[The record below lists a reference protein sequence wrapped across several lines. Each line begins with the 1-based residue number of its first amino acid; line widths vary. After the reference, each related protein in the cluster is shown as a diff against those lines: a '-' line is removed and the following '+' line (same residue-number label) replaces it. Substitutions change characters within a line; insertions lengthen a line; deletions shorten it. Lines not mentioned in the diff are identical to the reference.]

1 MEAEVRWDRG
11 NFWEN
16 VYIIGKRDSH
26 WMYQCFPPSFYLE
39 KKSVIWRLQW
49 AGWDHVAISQHTKG
63 GGALVFYDMHQPWTA
78 YLWASCYMKERK
90 KYYLFQLLTNNICQA
105 KLDGFSCQK
114 AFLTGLASLKE
125 NFTRLLQTVL
135 FYSVAPQVWRQNAEK
150 NSLDFPDGPVIKNLP
165 AKAGDMGLIS
175 GLGRFRIP
183 WGN

>member
-1 MEAEVRWDRG
+1 
-11 NFWEN
+11 
-16 VYIIGKRDSH
+16 
-26 WMYQCFPPSFYLE
+26 MYQCFPPSFYLE